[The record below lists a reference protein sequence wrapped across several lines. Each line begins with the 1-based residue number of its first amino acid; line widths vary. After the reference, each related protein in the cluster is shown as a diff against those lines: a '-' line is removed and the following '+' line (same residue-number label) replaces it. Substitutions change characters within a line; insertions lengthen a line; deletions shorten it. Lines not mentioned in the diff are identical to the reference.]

1 MGEGDPERGSC
12 DWCTGKHAMGVLHYS
27 KRRIRKKPTLN
38 QRRNHVDHPKGLQ
51 VTFLKSDEF
60 GVDPDSPVAR

>member
-1 MGEGDPERGSC
+1 MRLVHEQTRNGC
-12 DWCTGKHAMGVLHYS
+12 YALQQ
-27 KRRIRKKPTLN
+27 KKNQKKQLTLN

-60 GVDPDSPVAR
+60 GADPDSPVARQIIVMNFK

>member
-1 MGEGDPERGSC
+1 MRLVHGQTSNGCS
-12 DWCTGKHAMGVLHYS
+12 ALQQ
-27 KRRIRKKPTLN
+27 KKNQKKQPTLN

-60 GVDPDSPVAR
+60 GVDPDSPVARQIIAMNFK